1 MVVQIRLGHLL
12 DLEFLLQFDALDV
25 PVFLCV
31 ILDCAVGTKLAH
43 LLIQ

>member
-1 MVVQIRLGHLL
+1 MIVHIRLGHLL

-31 ILDCAVGTKLAH
+31 ILDCAVRAKLAH
-43 LLIQ
+43 LFIQ